1 MERREKTEFLLEQM
15 RLLILVAREKDA
27 EKGIEGKSDAIG
39 GGDADWV
46 KVRVAGRKVNE
57 TFLTQE
63 GNEVRRILTSS
74 RPPTKSRECR
84 LCRSSS

>member
-27 EKGIEGKSDAIG
+27 EMGQEGKTHAIG
-39 GGDADWV
+39 GGETEWV

-57 TFLTQE
+57 GFLLQKE
-63 GNEVRRILTSS
+63 NEVS
-74 RPPTKSRECR
+74 R
-84 LCRSSS
+84 L